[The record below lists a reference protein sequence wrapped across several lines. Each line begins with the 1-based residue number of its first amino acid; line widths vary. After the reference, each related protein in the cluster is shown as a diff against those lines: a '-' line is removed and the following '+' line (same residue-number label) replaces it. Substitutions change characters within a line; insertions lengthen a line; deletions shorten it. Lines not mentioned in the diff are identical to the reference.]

1 VGTHKRSTRARL
13 LPVLGI
19 IVLVAALLAVGRVA
33 LATDTATATDAAS
46 RPPAPPA
53 STTSAPEESSDSDD
67 TSRSRKSTERPKGE
81 KGRDERGGKHGAG
94 DGKRG
99 DGNSTRS
106 ERHARQQSIDL
117 RDRVQVAADESAD
130 DPAGDSTVDAASFRI
145 ASFNVLGFSHTKPG
159 GNKCCRWAGGVTR
172 MSWALQ
178 LIRSNGFSVVGFQEL
193 EKEQHNAF
201 MSMTD
206 GSWAAY
212 PGMHLGNNPVRNS
225 IAWNVNVFEL
235 VEAHTIGI
243 PYFHGKLVPMP
254 YVLLK
259 HKETGRLAWF
269 INIHNP
275 ASVRGPAQHWRDVAT
290 SREVAL
296 MNDLQ
301 APQSY
306 GQAGIPTF
314 LTGDFNEKGE
324 AFCRVTAGANAQAA
338 NGGNGSPCQLP
349 AKTGIDW
356 IFGSTPGV
364 SFSGYVR
371 LDGGLVARATDHPLV
386 FSDVTLSGGTPRME

>member
-1 VGTHKRSTRARL
+1 VGTHEQLTRARL

-33 LATDTATATDAAS
+33 LATDTATATDAGS
-46 RPPAPPA
+46 RPAAPPA
-53 STTSAPEESSDSDD
+53 STTSEPGESGDSDD
-67 TSRSRKSTERPKGE
+67 TSESRRPSERPKGD
-81 KGRDERGGKHGAG
+81 KDEDVRRRGKHREEG
-94 DGKRG
+94 
-99 DGNSTRS
+99 S
-106 ERHARQQSIDL
+106 ERSDGDSTESDRPARRQSIDL
-117 RDRVQVAADESAD
+117 RDRVQVAVDDGAD
-130 DPAGDSTVDAASFRI
+130 DSTEDAASFRI

-178 LIRSNGFSVVGFQEL
+178 LIRSNSFSVVGFQEL

-290 SREVAL
+290 SKEVAL

-301 APQSY
+301 APQSD

-338 NGGNGSPCQLP
+338 NGGHSSPCQLP
-349 AKTGIDW
+349 ANTGIDW

-386 FSDVTLSGGTPRME
+386 FSDVTLAGAAPRME